1 MEDRA
6 KYVLIGLF
14 TFAVIAGAFGFV
26 YWLHATSGTKDTAA
40 YRVIFSGSVTGLRP
54 GAPVLFNGIRVG
66 EVSELELTDN
76 PAEVAATLAVGP
88 KTPVR
93 SDTTVSLDYAGL
105 TGIASVSLKGNLGSA
120 PPLEARSATSCR
132 PCGRK
137 RPPAT
142 CRRPRAK
149 RLRKVDAILTQNQ
162 ESLHKSIKNIETF
175 TDALAR
181 NSDNIDTI
189 LKNGAATVTSVKQLS
204 DNLDK
209 RTADITAGV
218 LQVTDSANKQ
228 INIVGADAHRAINNI
243 DKAVI
248 GSRQAPVAHPVRR
261 RAIGTSLAGPP
272 VLVKHLPQ
280 NAETGRIRHGHR
292 PSRAGL
298 CRRTARRH
306 AFRRRQR

>member
-14 TFAVIAGAFGFV
+14 TFVVILGAFGFV
-26 YWLHATSGTKDTAA
+26 YWLHATSSTKDSAS

-66 EVSELELTDN
+66 EVASLGLTDN
-76 PAEVAATLAVGP
+76 PAEVAAMLSVSP

-93 SDTTVSLDYAGL
+93 SDTTVTLDYAGL

-120 PPLEARSATSCR
+120 PALEKVGDDPPTLRAQTAAGDMSSAARETLAH
-132 PCGRK
+132 
-137 RPPAT
+137 
-142 CRRPRAK
+142 
-149 RLRKVDAILTQNQ
+149 VDAILTQNQ

-181 NSDNIDTI
+181 NSDNIDRI
-189 LKNGAATVTSVKQLS
+189 LKTGAETVTSVKQLS

-209 RTADITAGV
+209 RTADITVGV

-228 INIVGADAHRAINNI
+228 INIVGGDAHRAILHI
-243 DKAVI
+243 DAAV
-248 GSRQAPVAHPVRR
+248 
-261 RAIGTSLAGPP
+261 TELA
-272 VLVKHLPQ
+272 KH
-280 NAETGRIRHGHR
+280 
-292 PSRAGL
+292 PSRILFGG
-298 CRRTARRH
+298 
-306 AFRRRQR
+306 Q